1 MQTTSY
7 LVGEKSKMMWGKS
20 RVEGKRKKKGYKKER
35 MKRKIGERK
44 EEKMTANNKPWFLL
58 AFFFIYKRVIRAT
71 IM

>member
-1 MQTTSY
+1 
-7 LVGEKSKMMWGKS
+7 
-20 RVEGKRKKKGYKKER
+20 
-35 MKRKIGERK
+35 MKNDRKIGERK